1 MLAETLGAIELTE
14 VRRFAS
20 QWERDAS
27 LRLRQGDKPVLA
39 AYDTRGR
46 IRGLHREAAYSRAAG
61 AWLAD
66 HLRGKDVLLLA
77 GSNAEA
83 AELARLVQ
91 AQLIKAGSVHVPC
104 TDLADGNRAG
114 VGDLVRARLNVHI
127 DAGGQQLTNRDTL
140 KITASDGA
148 DVQVRRLLADGTW
161 SARFTVPGDY
171 LRDNAELA
179 YAGNVHVAQGRT
191 VDLAH
196 LLVTE
201 RCRWKPCTSRSPG
214 AVKPIT
220 RGWSPGKPRP
230 QAGSLTRRLHPKQFS
245 PRSWSVH
252 RGN

>member
-1 MLAETLGAIELTE
+1 VAENAARVLTNEGLAESYNIAAFLGKTKGSDLPRYPVPLHQGDVLVLDEASQLSTADWALIQQAARSAGALVVPTGDAEQLGPVEAGGMFPVLAETLGAVELTE

-91 AQLIKAGSVHVPC
+91 AQLIKAGSVHVP
-104 TDLADGNRAG
+104 
-114 VGDLVRARLNVHI
+114 
-127 DAGGQQLTNRDTL
+127 
-140 KITASDGA
+140 
-148 DVQVRRLLADGTW
+148 
-161 SARFTVPGDY
+161 
-171 LRDNAELA
+171 
-179 YAGNVHVAQGRT
+179 
-191 VDLAH
+191 
-196 LLVTE
+196 
-201 RCRWKPCTSRSPG
+201 
-214 AVKPIT
+214 
-220 RGWSPGKPRP
+220 
-230 QAGSLTRRLHPKQFS
+230 
-245 PRSWSVH
+245 VH
-252 RGN
+252 RPGGREPRRRR